1 MRDDL
6 DAWLDAH
13 WDPDLTVGA
22 WWALL
27 AEAGWTEPSARFA
40 ERGVL
45 GPPGGT
51 AVMVVLPAIIEHA
64 TAAQSPELARPI
76 LEGRAAW
83 CLLLSEPDAGTDLAA
98 LTTAA
103 VRDGDEWVI
112 DGRKTW
118 ATGAHLAD
126 RALLLARTGAA
137 DSRHR
142 GLTAFVVDL
151 RQPGVEI
158 RPMREMTGRALSNDV
173 FLTDVRVPAAAVLGE
188 VGGGWAVVQTAVT
201 AERRSV
207 GGHRGATA
215 RPGTAG
221 DLDRRAGDFV
231 GTAPRRRDDDRPSE
245 APAALAVRLASADPV
260 LRQDAVRVHVAAE
273 VARLTAAREDVP
285 GAANIAKLWAGMIVR
300 AAADVTARALG
311 AAATLHAYRRPA
323 GDDAA
328 TVTSLVLNAPSMSL
342 VGGND
347 FVQRDQ
353 LAERI
358 LGLPKSP

>member
-76 LEGRAAW
+76 LDGRAAW
-83 CLLLSEPDAGTDLAA
+83 CLLLSEPGAGTDLAA

-103 VRDGDEWVI
+103 VR
-112 DGRKTW
+112 
-118 ATGAHLAD
+118 
-126 RALLLARTGAA
+126 
-137 DSRHR
+137 
-142 GLTAFVVDL
+142 
-151 RQPGVEI
+151 
-158 RPMREMTGRALSNDV
+158 
-173 FLTDVRVPAAAVLGE
+173 GE

-215 RPGTAG
+215 RTGTAG

-231 GTAPRRRDDDRPSE
+231 GTAPLRRDDDRPSE
-245 APAALAVRLASADPV
+245 A
-260 LRQDAVRVHVAAE
+260 
-273 VARLTAAREDVP
+273 
-285 GAANIAKLWAGMIVR
+285 
-300 AAADVTARALG
+300 
-311 AAATLHAYRRPA
+311 
-323 GDDAA
+323 
-328 TVTSLVLNAPSMSL
+328 
-342 VGGND
+342 
-347 FVQRDQ
+347 
-353 LAERI
+353 
-358 LGLPKSP
+358 